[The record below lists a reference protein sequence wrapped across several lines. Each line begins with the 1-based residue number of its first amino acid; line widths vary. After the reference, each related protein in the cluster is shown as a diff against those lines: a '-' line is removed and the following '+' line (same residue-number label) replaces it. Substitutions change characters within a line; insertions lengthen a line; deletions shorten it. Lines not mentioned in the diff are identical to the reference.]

1 VARAS
6 IPYVLGESL
15 DAGRRGARRVERIG
29 GRAVGFTLWPAV
41 RVYESP
47 PVSEV
52 RTRAAELSAA
62 LARDGRAA
70 VDRASARAV
79 AAGTDGLQQLVSGIL
94 NHPTTE
100 KLLDEALAD
109 PALERLAT
117 RVLDSPFAERLTTRL
132 LNSEEMRLVLEY
144 VMFSPELRA
153 ALSRQTAGLADDAAA
168 SMRSRTSAADATTE
182 RMAQQFMRRLRSPRE
197 S

>member
-1 VARAS
+1 
-6 IPYVLGESL
+6 L
-15 DAGRRGARRVERIG
+15 
-29 GRAVGFTLWPAV
+29 TLWPAV

-47 PVSEV
+47 PVSEA

-79 AAGTDGLQQLVSGIL
+79 EAGTDGLHQLVSGIL

-132 LNSEEMRLVLEY
+132 LDSEEMQSVLEY
-144 VMFSPELRA
+144 VTSSPELRA
-153 ALSRQTAGLADDAAA
+153 VLRRQTAGLADDAAA
-168 SMRSRTSAADATTE
+168 GMRSRTSAADATTE
-182 RMAQQFMRRLRSPRE
+182 RMAQQFMRRLRGPRA

>member
-1 VARAS
+1 
-6 IPYVLGESL
+6 
-15 DAGRRGARRVERIG
+15 
-29 GRAVGFTLWPAV
+29 VGFTLRPAV
-41 RVYESP
+41 RVYESAGL
-47 PVSEV
+47 SQA

-70 VDRASARAV
+70 ADRTATRAV
-79 AAGTDGLQQLVSGIL
+79 ATGTDALRQLVTGVL
-94 NHPTTE
+94 NHPATE

-117 RVLDSPFAERLTTRL
+117 RVLDSPLADRLTQRML
-132 LNSEEMRLVLEY
+132 DSDEMQLVLEY
-144 VMFSPELRA
+144 ITRSPELRA

-168 SMRSRTSAADATTE
+168 GVRSRTAAADAISE
-182 RMAQQFMRRLRSPRE
+182 RMAQQFIRRLRSPKE